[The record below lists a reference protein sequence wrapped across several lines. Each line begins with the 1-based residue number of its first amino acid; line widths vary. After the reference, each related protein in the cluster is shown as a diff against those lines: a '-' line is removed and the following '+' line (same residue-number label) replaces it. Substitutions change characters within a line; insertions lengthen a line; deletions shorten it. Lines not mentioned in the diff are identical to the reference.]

1 MEKFITRKR
10 KLSIDQSAFAVAE
23 SESTGKVS
31 VSFAETGSTGKGTGT
46 PEKKKKHRLYCN
58 SYLNFG
64 FTWCGDEEQ
73 PLPECLICDTKLSN
87 EAMVPSKLS
96 RHFSKKHGN
105 LSDKPASYFKR
116 LLEKRKQQSVTFA
129 KNFQVSTKSQHAS
142 YLVAEIIAKNSEPH
156 TEAEKVI
163 FPACS
168 AIVKRMFGPEAEEKI
183 RQIPLSNNN
192 IRRRICDMSTDI
204 QDTVISSA
212 KQSKMFTMQVD
223 ESTDVSE
230 KLN

>member
-31 VSFAETGSTGKGTGT
+31 VSFAETESTGKGTGT
-46 PEKKKKHRLYCN
+46 LEKKKKHQLYCN

-64 FTWCGDEEQ
+64 FTWCNDEEQ

-105 LSDKPASYFKR
+105 LSDKPAKKTFGKTKATKCDIYQNFSSFY
-116 LLEKRKQQSVTFA
+116 EK
-129 KNFQVSTKSQHAS
+129 STCQLFGSRN
-142 YLVAEIIAKNSEPH
+142 NS
-156 TEAEKVI
+156 
-163 FPACS
+163 
-168 AIVKRMFGPEAEEKI
+168 
-183 RQIPLSNNN
+183 
-192 IRRRICDMSTDI
+192 
-204 QDTVISSA
+204 
-212 KQSKMFTMQVD
+212 
-223 ESTDVSE
+223 
-230 KLN
+230 

>member
-1 MEKFITRKR
+1 M
-10 KLSIDQSAFAVAE
+10 
-23 SESTGKVS
+23 
-31 VSFAETGSTGKGTGT
+31 
-46 PEKKKKHRLYCN
+46 
-58 SYLNFG
+58 NFG

-116 LLEKRKQQSVTFA
+116 LLEKRKQQSVTFT
-129 KNFQVSTKSQHAS
+129 KTFQVSTKSQHAS
-142 YLVAEIIAKNSEPH
+142 YLVAEVAEIIAKNSKPH

-168 AIVKRMFGPEAEEKI
+168 AIVKTMFGPEAEEKI
-183 RQIPLSNNN
+183 RQISVLTYY
-192 IRRRICDMSTDI
+192 RED
-204 QDTVISSA
+204 
-212 KQSKMFTMQVD
+212 
-223 ESTDVSE
+223 
-230 KLN
+230 L

>member
-10 KLSIDQSAFAVAE
+10 KLSIDESAFAVAE
-23 SESTGKVS
+23 TEGKVS
-31 VSFAETGSTGKGTGT
+31 VSFAETESTGKGISTL
-46 PEKKKKHRLYCN
+46 EKKKKHRLYCN

-116 LLEKRKQQSVTFA
+116 LLEKRKQQSVTFT
-129 KNFQVSTKSQHAS
+129 KTFQVSTKS
-142 YLVAEIIAKNSEPH
+142 
-156 TEAEKVI
+156 
-163 FPACS
+163 
-168 AIVKRMFGPEAEEKI
+168 
-183 RQIPLSNNN
+183 
-192 IRRRICDMSTDI
+192 
-204 QDTVISSA
+204 
-212 KQSKMFTMQVD
+212 
-223 ESTDVSE
+223 
-230 KLN
+230 

>member
-1 MEKFITRKR
+1 M
-10 KLSIDQSAFAVAE
+10 
-23 SESTGKVS
+23 
-31 VSFAETGSTGKGTGT
+31 
-46 PEKKKKHRLYCN
+46 EKKKKHRLYCN
-58 SYLNFG
+58 SYFNFG
-64 FTWCGDEEQ
+64 FTWCGDEEH

-116 LLEKRKQQSVTFA
+116 LLEKRKQQSVTFT
-129 KNFQVSTKSQHAS
+129 KSFQVSTKSQQAS
-142 YLVAEIIAKNSEPH
+142 YLVAEIIAKNSKPH

-163 FPACS
+163 FLACS
-168 AIVKRMFGPEAEEKI
+168 AIMKTMFGPKAEEKI
-183 RQIPLSNNN
+183 RQIPLSNDT

-204 QDTVISSA
+204 QDTVIFSV

-223 ESTDVSE
+223 ESTDISGKAQLIVFIRFVSDGKISDQFSFVKNLKKE
-230 KLN
+230 RLVKIFLILLVSTRI